1 MWVINRC
8 DDGLSG
14 RARPA
19 RLPLLSH
26 PPSKQVKNR
35 LYRFAI
41 TTDQLVLQ
49 TRRRKPC
56 EQHVMHGF
64 VGRAVRLIWVLNARC
79 HSLDFIATACGRRE
93 RTAPGDCDRRAA
105 RQSLGEPSARHD
117 YLGSKSAVRLA
128 FPSFIVVMCCTASR
142 RLITTL
148 HRYPRSRDAPDW
160 SPLHMR

>member
-26 PPSKQVKNR
+26 PPSEQIEDR
-35 LYRFAI
+35 LDGFAVA
-41 TTDQLVLQ
+41 TDQLVLQ
-49 TRRRKPC
+49 ARRREPC

-79 HSLDFIATACGRRE
+79 HPFDFIA
-93 RTAPGDCDRRAA
+93 
-105 RQSLGEPSARHD
+105 SASTR
-117 YLGSKSAVRLA
+117 
-128 FPSFIVVMCCTASR
+128 
-142 RLITTL
+142 
-148 HRYPRSRDAPDW
+148 
-160 SPLHMR
+160 